1 MFNAKIEG
9 FFILFQGIKRRSRDT
24 SFARKEKCQVM
35 SIESRFHLVMVI
47 GNLLG
52 KRDKSLLVVKQLG
65 LEEHLLSM
73 KQTSLLLIAT
83 KPDGA

>member
-1 MFNAKIEG
+1 MMLKMKVSC
-9 FFILFQGIKRRSRDT
+9 FQGTKKRSRGT
-24 SFARKEKCQVM
+24 SFARREKCQVM
-35 SIESRFHLVMVI
+35 SIESRFHLVMDI

-52 KRDKSLLVVKQLG
+52 KRDQSLPVVKHLG

-83 KPDGA
+83 KPNGA